1 MCKCVCEVTTGPALS
16 LKSPKCLFHPLIS
29 APAYKTGRAPNHTCA
44 FDCFRTFLALGS
56 EIIDG
61 FIYSF
66 NLLKVLMFHNEYD
79 DKWRNLQICSQSN
92 E

>member
-1 MCKCVCEVTTGPALS
+1 M
-16 LKSPKCLFHPLIS
+16 
-29 APAYKTGRAPNHTCA
+29 
-44 FDCFRTFLALGS
+44 FDCFRTFLAFGR

-66 NLLKVLMFHNEYD
+66 NRLKVLMFHNEYD
-79 DKWRNLQICSQSN
+79 DKWQNLQIHSKCN